1 MLEEALTK
9 LGIDS
14 RISMTTRIS
23 MTKRNVIIGK
33 GNGPIL
39 PEENMNND
47 KFKISLSVY

>member
-14 RISMTTRIS
+14 RIG

-33 GNGPIL
+33 GSDPIL
-39 PEENMNND
+39 PEENMSND